1 MRFTPS
7 GPHCRIYDGNDTT
20 RLLADTENKGIKN
33 VPMKMQTVAIFIG
46 TLLVVIGFIIQ
57 NCHRPIDLLDKDQA
71 DHLMG
76 KSHFA

>member
-1 MRFTPS
+1 
-7 GPHCRIYDGNDTT
+7 
-20 RLLADTENKGIKN
+20 
-33 VPMKMQTVAIFIG
+33 MKMQTVAIFIG